1 MPCKPRT
8 KLGNINQLPETY
20 NIEPLDFFIID
31 GTLGVNTVCFDNI
44 IFDIEQMAFEE
55 EFNKQTTDIIGLSSA
70 LDNILDDL
78 DTFTSEKVSEI
89 ATLSSNLTKLLD
101 EVSVPA

>member
-1 MPCKPRT
+1 
-8 KLGNINQLPETY
+8 
-20 NIEPLDFFIID
+20 
-31 GTLGVNTVCFDNI
+31 
-44 IFDIEQMAFEE
+44 MAFEE

-89 ATLSSNLTKLLD
+89 AALSSNLTKLLD